1 MTLVVHADWSK
12 HAAKRWMSVIRPD
25 TAGWRVGAPEPV
37 GDTADLLDRLRARAG
52 GAAVAFGIDCPIG
65 LPRAYAAL
73 HARAADF
80 PAFLRGLGARSGFTD
95 VASTL
100 DEVSAQRPFYPARGV
115 AGMTRLSHALALGL
129 ADAHALCR
137 ACDMATAERPA
148 GAPVFWTLGANQSG
162 KAAIAAWQELIGP
175 ALRGPAPPKLW
186 PFEGRLCALLQPG
199 EVVIAETYPAEAMRH
214 LDVARVGSK
223 RRQADRVACASA
235 LRAAIERL
243 GGVADADAAAAIA
256 DGFGSDAAGE
266 DRMDCLL
273 GALCVLGV
281 VSGARTDWVPDD
293 PWVTTWEGWV
303 LGQNVLPR
311 KEAVVF

>member
-1 MTLVVHADWSK
+1 MT
-12 HAAKRWMSVIRPD
+12 VIRPD
-25 TAGWRVGAPEPV
+25 AAGWRVTAPEPV
-37 GDTADLLDRLRARAG
+37 GNTANMLDRLRARAG
-52 GAAVAFGIDCPIG
+52 GAPVAFGIDCPIG
-65 LPRAYAAL
+65 LPRAFAAL
-73 HARAADF
+73 HARAVDF
-80 PAFLRGLGARSGFTD
+80 PSFLRGLGAQSGFTD
-95 VASTL
+95 VARTL

-129 ADAHALCR
+129 ADARALCR

-186 PFEGRLCALLQPG
+186 PFEGRLRALLQPG
-199 EVVIAETYPAEAMRH
+199 GVVIAETYPAEAMRH
-214 LDVARVGSK
+214 LDVARIGSK
-223 RRQADRVACASA
+223 RRQADRVACAPA
-235 LRAAIERL
+235 LRAAIARL
-243 GGVADADAAAAIA
+243 DGVADAAAAAAIA
-256 DGFGSDAAGE
+256 EGFGSDAAGE

-281 VSGARTDWVPDD
+281 VSGARADWVPDD

-303 LGQNVLPR
+303 LGQTVLPR
-311 KEAVVF
+311 KEAVPF